1 MANYKP
7 QLSNAISIAG
17 IIVELKKDV
26 TIVALYDNINALT
39 AADSMLDTG
48 TGAVYSVPAGKTLTI
63 IGIKYET
70 ITAFATDIKIYEG
83 DTEDATTTLKVT
95 LGSKLVDKYE
105 VPVQIEI
112 AAGKFVVYDPLATY
126 HQSISMLGYET

>member
-1 MANYKP
+1 MVNYK
-7 QLSNAISIAG
+7 QRLTNVISIG
-17 IIVELKKDV
+17 GVIIELEKDIK
-26 TIVALYDNINALT
+26 IVALYDNINALT

-48 TGAVYSVPAGKTLTI
+48 TAAVYQVPTGKTLHI

-70 ITAFATDIKIYEG
+70 ITAFATDIKIYQG
-83 DTEDATTTLKVT
+83 DTEDATTSLKLT

-105 VPVQIEI
+105 VPVHIEFV
-112 AAGKFVVYDPLATY
+112 AEKFVVYDPAATY